1 MDRID
6 LKILKILQ
14 SDATVTVA
22 EIAEKVAL
30 SATPCWK
37 RIQKLE
43 TSGVLRKRVG
53 LVSGAKIGLG
63 LTVHISIQT
72 GDHAVDRLE
81 FFVRS
86 VSAMPEVIEFSRLAG
101 EIDYVLKVV
110 TTDISAYD
118 AFYKKLTALMPLRN
132 VTSHFEL
139 QSIKSTTALP
149 LDLIDQGEPAPEA
162 GAQASQRRVVALRT
176 F

>member
-6 LKILKILQ
+6 LQILKILQ
-14 SDATVTVA
+14 DDATVTVA
-22 EIAEKVAL
+22 EVADKVAL

-43 TSGVLRKRVG
+43 ASGVLRKRVG
-53 LVSGAKIGLG
+53 LVCAAKIGLG
-63 LTVHISIQT
+63 LKVHISIQT
-72 GDHAVDRLE
+72 GDHGAERLE
-81 FFVRS
+81 SFVRA
-86 VSAMPEVIEFSRLAG
+86 VAAMPEVLEFSRLAG

-118 AFYKKLTALMPLRN
+118 AFYKRLTALMPLRN

-139 QSIKSTTALP
+139 QAIKSTTALP
-149 LDLIDQGEPAPEA
+149 IDLISGVFS
-162 GAQASQRRVVALRT
+162 GQADRSENPQRRLVALRPV
-176 F
+176 

>member
-6 LKILKILQ
+6 LKILNILQ
-14 SDATVTVA
+14 NDATVTVA

-43 TSGVLRKRVG
+43 TSGVLLKRVG
-53 LVSGAKIGLG
+53 LVCGGKVGLG

-72 GDHAVDRLE
+72 GDHAAERLE
-81 FFVRS
+81 HFVAA
-86 VSAMPEVIEFSRLAG
+86 VSAMPEVLEFSRLAG
-101 EIDYVLKVV
+101 EVDYVLKVV
-110 TTDISAYD
+110 TTDIAAYD
-118 AFYKKLTALMPLRN
+118 GFYKRMTALMPLRN

-139 QSIKSTTALP
+139 QAIKCTTALP
-149 LDLIDQGEPAPEA
+149 LGLIDDPAPQVARGVEKV
-162 GAQASQRRVVALRT
+162 AQIA
-176 F
+176 

>member
-6 LKILKILQ
+6 LQILKILQ
-14 SDATVTVA
+14 EDATVTVA
-22 EIAEKVAL
+22 EISEKVAL

-43 TSGVLRKRVG
+43 ASGILHKRVG
-53 LVSGAKIGLG
+53 LLCAAKLGLG

-72 GDHAVDRLE
+72 GDHAADRLE
-81 FFVRS
+81 NFVRA
-86 VSAMPEVIEFSRLAG
+86 VSAMPEVMEFSRLAG
-101 EIDYVLKVV
+101 EVDYILKVV

-118 AFYKKLTALMPLRN
+118 AFYKRLTALMPLRS

-139 QSIKSTTALP
+139 QAIKSTTALP
-149 LDLIDQGEPAPEA
+149 IDLIAGGEGARSERPEHP
-162 GAQASQRRVVALRT
+162 QRRVFSLRPV
-176 F
+176 